1 MALLSNKFRAFR
13 MAKRNY
19 SKYQQDVISGYYKNI
34 ENIAFQKLGEL
45 LGELYLAE
53 SSAKKERLWQ
63 RVERSM
69 QQLKVPPKIIAHI
82 MAKRDIEVL
91 AKNLQ
96 DWLKVRRKE

>member
-1 MALLSNKFRAFR
+1 

-19 SKYQQDVISGYYKNI
+19 SKYQQDIISRYY
-34 ENIAFQKLGEL
+34 ENIKSISLQRLGEL
-45 LGELYLAE
+45 LTELYLAE
-53 SSAKKERLWQ
+53 DPVKKERLWQ
-63 RVERSM
+63 KIKKAME
-69 QQLKVPPKIIAHI
+69 QLKVPPKIIEHI

>member
-1 MALLSNKFRAFR
+1 

-19 SKYQQDVISGYYKNI
+19 SKYQQDVISRYYENI

-45 LGELYLAE
+45 LSELYLAE
-53 SSAKKERLWQ
+53 GPAKKERLWQ
-63 RVERSM
+63 RINKAME
-69 QQLKVPPKIIAHI
+69 QLKVPPKIIAHI

-96 DWLKVRRKE
+96 DWLKVHKGK